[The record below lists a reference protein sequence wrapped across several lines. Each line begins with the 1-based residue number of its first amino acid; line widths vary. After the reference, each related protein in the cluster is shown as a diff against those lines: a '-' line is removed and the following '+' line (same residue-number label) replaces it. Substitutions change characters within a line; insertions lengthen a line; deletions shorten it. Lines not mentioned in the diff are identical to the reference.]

1 MSRNLGFAPATR
13 PLRNVYT
20 QKDSLPMSKQIL
32 IDSCFGLVRTAIA
45 QGTHLLDYYEE
56 SPDQGRSKGN
66 IYRGVVKR
74 VDGNIQAAFVRY
86 GSGRDGFLPLRDAD
100 AVSAVGGTL
109 RVGDPVL
116 VQVVKDEVGEKGAAL
131 TAKIS
136 LSGRYLVF
144 IPGREGEG
152 GISSRIGDEERSALK
167 KILGEMQLPE
177 GGSVILRTA
186 ALNKGVSELQA
197 DLDRLAETHR
207 EIMDNFGKGKE
218 PALLFREATPAL
230 RYLREYYSSDVEKIW
245 VNEEDV
251 LEQCRQFFFLYE
263 PKSASK
269 VTLSKEGPLMFQK
282 LGLEAEVDKL
292 SLRKVPLPSG
302 ANIVIDQTEALVAID
317 VNSAKAGGR
326 GDDSH
331 HQNGLE
337 ETVFAVNKEAAV
349 EISRQ
354 LRLRDLGGI
363 IVVDFIDMEEERH
376 RRQIE
381 EIMRRSLASDKAK
394 VKVFEIS
401 PLGTLQISR
410 QRLRKAGPNFS
421 RHSCE
426 VCNGR
431 GWHTSAAVGAF
442 AVLRRMEERLLGKKS
457 AGGLTVAVPYP
468 VANEL
473 LNDFR
478 AHIVSM
484 EQRFGC
490 SIRVSAQPAQIGD
503 PVFASLGAAGEG
515 GERNREGGGRSREE
529 GVQARGDGRRGS
541 ERNEGRNRDGN
552 RNRNPRPNQIQNQI
566 QNQNQNPNQVPREVS
581 GRPVGIGE
589 SNRVE
594 GEGGRRRRS
603 RRGGRHADSGLAR
616 GNAPRGPLPAA
627 AHGPRVESELT
638 PPEERISHLPEA
650 ARLPERQSDSRPPMI
665 EAEPSG
671 YSQPE
676 PLVQVPSFP
685 STAPSV
691 TPTRDSEDRRGAP
704 DSLDSKRPP
713 ARRRSVPAVRS
724 GKEPAKATANRTAL
738 GDQAGKGAA
747 VARKS
752 KPSSK
757 RTGSAVG
764 APAAA
769 PVRKSKPAGAGRPEG
784 GRAKP
789 DERVRVEVLAKEPK
803 VSPAEAKTARSQ
815 EGEGKSPRLRS
826 RPRSRHRSRP
836 A

>member
-1 MSRNLGFAPATR
+1 MP
-13 PLRNVYT
+13 
-20 QKDSLPMSKQIL
+20 KQIL
-32 IDSCFGLVRTAIA
+32 IDSYFGLVRTAIA

-86 GSGRDGFLPLRDAD
+86 GGGRDGFLPLRDAES
-100 AVSAVGGTL
+100 VSAVGGTL

-116 VQVVKDEVGEKGAAL
+116 VQVVKDEIGEKGAAL
-131 TAKIS
+131 TAKLS

-152 GISSRIGDEERSALK
+152 GISSRIGDDDRSALK
-167 KILGEMQLPE
+167 RILADMQLPE

-186 ALNKGVSELQA
+186 ALDKGVSDLQA
-197 DLDRLAETHR
+197 DLDRLSETHR

-230 RYLREYYSSDVEKIW
+230 RYLREYYSADVEKIW

-269 VTLSKEGPLMFQK
+269 VNLSKEGPLMFQK

-292 SLRKVPLPSG
+292 SLRKVGLPSG

-331 HQNGLE
+331 HNHGLE

-381 EIMRRSLASDKAK
+381 EIVRRSMASDKAK

-426 VCNGR
+426 VCNGK
-431 GWHTSAAVGAF
+431 GWHPSPAVGAF

-457 AGGLTVAVPYP
+457 QGGLAVSVPYP

-478 AHIVSM
+478 EHILSM

-490 SIRVSAQPAQIGD
+490 PIRVSAQPGLTGEPI
-503 PVFASLGAAGEG
+503 FASPASGNESGERGGQRG
-515 GERNREGGGRSREE
+515 GERAREGRGGSRED
-529 GVQARGDGRRGS
+529 GARSRGDGRRGPDRGEARNQDRNQ
-541 ERNEGRNRDGN
+541 ERGQQRNPE
-552 RNRNPRPNQIQNQI
+552 RNRNPNPKINQDGNRDRVR
-566 QNQNQNPNQVPREVS
+566 NPEPVARDAS
-581 GRPVGIGE
+581 GRPIASGE
-589 SNRVE
+589 PVRSE

-603 RRGGRHADSGLAR
+603 RRGGRHGDSGIGR
-616 GNAPRGPLPAA
+616 GNGPRGPFPAA
-627 AHGPRVESELT
+627 VPGPRAESELT
-638 PPEERISHLPEA
+638 RPEDRISH
-650 ARLPERQSDSRPPMI
+650 S
-665 EAEPSG
+665 AEPIRPSEDERTFHR
-671 YSQPE
+671 P
-676 PLVQVPSFP
+676 VVPGNPMPMMPSAPVESAPAHSALSTSSHP
-685 STAPSV
+685 STSPASNPNIGSA
-691 TPTRDSEDRRGAP
+691 DGAATEM
-704 DSLDSKRPP
+704 KRQP
-713 ARRRSVPAVRS
+713 ARRRTAPPARS
-724 GKEPAKATANRTAL
+724 PKEPTKAAAIGNAR
-738 GDQAGKGAA
+738 GDQAGQPGKSPS
-747 VARKS
+747 VAGRK
-752 KPSSK
+752 KPAQK
-757 RTGSAVG
+757 RPVSAI
-764 APAAA
+764 APAASSGSSSNG
-769 PVRKSKPAGAGRPEG
+769 KSKQAISARTAASRTKQGE
-784 GRAKP
+784 RAK
-789 DERVRVEVLAKEPK
+789 VEVLAKEPK
-803 VSPAEAKTARSQ
+803 GRPALEKAARTQEA
-815 EGEGKSPRLRS
+815 GGKATGR
-826 RPRSRHRSRP
+826 RPRRG
-836 A
+836 